1 MGCCEVR
8 FLCVATQVQDW
19 RWHGGGWVLRIRF
32 VFRVTVMY
40 LQIWQE
46 VLWLYAANLS
56 RAVDVGDG
64 HMHAKSMFTF

>member
-1 MGCCEVR
+1 VDPCVVRRRWLCEN
-8 FLCVATQVQDW
+8 
-19 RWHGGGWVLRIRF
+19 GF